1 MKSISLIA
9 SPILVVCLCINV
21 LNFVMWH
28 FHAGTWRLD
37 VWVMKAS
44 SSWYR
49 GMIYDILEPVRNYF
63 LSQVSGMTSSF
74 RWRKKS
80 VRQKTEQRLKA
91 KEVLSATGY
100 LKNYN
105 LEAFDEMSTSR
116 CKMENLVD
124 TGEKSCSEY
133 LGQLKQCS
141 NRSLCFIIGLVLMSM
156 LIYEKCDIS
165 L

>member
-1 MKSISLIA
+1 
-9 SPILVVCLCINV
+9 
-21 LNFVMWH
+21 
-28 FHAGTWRLD
+28 
-37 VWVMKAS
+37 
-44 SSWYR
+44 
-49 GMIYDILEPVRNYF
+49 MIYDILEPVRNDF

-74 RWRKKS
+74 RRRKKS

-116 CKMENLVD
+116 WKMENLVV

-133 LGQLKQCS
+133 LGQFWS
-141 NRSLCFIIGLVLMSM
+141 NAAIEASADNIIGLV
-156 LIYEKCDIS
+156 
-165 L
+165 

>member
-1 MKSISLIA
+1 
-9 SPILVVCLCINV
+9 
-21 LNFVMWH
+21 
-28 FHAGTWRLD
+28 
-37 VWVMKAS
+37 
-44 SSWYR
+44 
-49 GMIYDILEPVRNYF
+49 
-63 LSQVSGMTSSF
+63 MTSSF
-74 RWRKKS
+74 RRRKKS

-116 CKMENLVD
+116 CKMENLVA

-156 LIYEKCDIS
+156 LIYEKCEFLYNSCVLFHIKEYLLIKMKQVVVS
-165 L
+165 LII

>member
-1 MKSISLIA
+1 
-9 SPILVVCLCINV
+9 
-21 LNFVMWH
+21 
-28 FHAGTWRLD
+28 
-37 VWVMKAS
+37 
-44 SSWYR
+44 
-49 GMIYDILEPVRNYF
+49 MIYDILKPVRNVF
-63 LSQVSGMTSSF
+63 LSQVFGMTSSF
-74 RWRKKS
+74 RRRKKS

-116 CKMENLVD
+116 CKTENLVA